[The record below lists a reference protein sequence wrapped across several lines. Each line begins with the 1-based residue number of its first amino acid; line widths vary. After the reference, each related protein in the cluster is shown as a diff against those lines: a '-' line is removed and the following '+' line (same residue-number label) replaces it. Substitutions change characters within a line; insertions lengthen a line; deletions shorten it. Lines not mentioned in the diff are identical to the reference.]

1 MLALKLGMSIGGS
14 NKPMGGWTPDSE
26 GTDLVAWY
34 KNKGGITLNGS
45 DVSRWADSSSNSH
58 DMVQATASEQPA
70 YNASTGALTFDK
82 TAAQNLQTTSQ
93 ISISSD
99 FTVGVKLDPSAINVI
114 VLGDNTTNNEFFKI
128 KDSTTLRFK
137 LSHEGTNTHIDIT
150 VNDGELIADNYIV
163 VTRVSNV
170 VSLYVNGTL
179 QTDTE
184 TLEGTVDID
193 AIGVR
198 ATDANPYDGIIQE
211 VQIYDSTSA
220 ALTANINTYLS
231 TL

>member
-1 MLALKLGMSIGGS
+1 MLGLKQSLSLSSNRAL
-14 NKPMGGWTPDSE
+14 GGWTPASE

-34 KNKGGITLNGS
+34 KNKEGITV
-45 DVSRWADSSSNSH
+45 DVGVSAWADSSSFNH
-58 DMVQATASEQPA
+58 DMVQDTDSKQPA

-82 TAAQNLQTTSQ
+82 TASQSLQTTSQ
-93 ISISSD
+93 ISISDD
-99 FTVGVKLDPSAINVI
+99 FTVGVRLEPSAINVI
-114 VLGDNTTNNEFFKI
+114 VLGDNTINNEFFKI

-150 VNDGELIADNYIV
+150 VNDGNLTDDNYLV
-163 VTRVSNV
+163 VTRDSNL

-184 TLEGTVDID
+184 TLAGIVDID

-198 ATDANPYDGIIQE
+198 SPDANPYDGIIKE

-220 ALTANINTYLS
+220 ALTANVNDYLS
-231 TL
+231 NL

>member
-14 NKPMGGWTPDSE
+14 NRPMGASWTPDSE
-26 GTDLVAWY
+26 GTNLVAWY
-34 KNKGGITLNGS
+34 KNKEGVTLNGS
-45 DVSRWADSSSNSH
+45 NVSRWNDSSSFDHN
-58 DMVQATASEQPA
+58 MVQSTAEKQPA

-82 TAAQNLQTTSQ
+82 TAAQSLQTTSQ
-93 ISISSD
+93 ISISGD
-99 FTVGVKLDPSAINVI
+99 FSIGIRLDPSDVNVI
-114 VLGDNTTNNEFFKI
+114 VLGDNTITNEFFKI
-128 KDSTTLRFK
+128 TSSTKLRLK
-137 LSHEGTNTHIDIT
+137 TDGSLVDIT
-150 VNDGELIADNYIV
+150 VNDGDLTADNYLLF
-163 VTRVSNV
+163 TRSSDL

-184 TLEGTVDID
+184 TLAGTVDID

-198 ATDANPYDGIIQE
+198 ATDANPYDGIIKE
-211 VQIYDSTSA
+211 VQIFDSTNA

>member
-14 NKPMGGWTPDSE
+14 NRPMGAWTPASE

-34 KNKGGITLNGS
+34 KNKEGITLNGS
-45 DVSRWADSSSNSH
+45 DVSAWADSSSNSH

-70 YNASTGALTFDK
+70 YDASTGALTFDK
-82 TAAQNLQTTSQ
+82 TAAQSLQTTSQ

-128 KDSTTLRFK
+128 SNSTTLRFK
-137 LSHEGTNTHIDIT
+137 TDGTHVDIT
-150 VNDGELIADNYIV
+150 VNDGDLTADNYLV

>member
-14 NKPMGGWTPDSE
+14 NRPMGASWTPDSE
-26 GTDLVAWY
+26 GTNLVAWY
-34 KNKGGITLNGS
+34 KNKEGVTLNGS
-45 DVSRWADSSSNSH
+45 NVSRWDDSSSNSH
-58 DMVQATASEQPA
+58 NMVQATAEKQPA

-82 TAAQNLQTTSQ
+82 TAAQSLQTTSQ
-93 ISISSD
+93 ISISGDFSIGVRLNPSD
-99 FTVGVKLDPSAINVI
+99 INVI
-114 VLGDNTTNNEFFKI
+114 VLGDNTITNEFFKI
-128 KDSTTLRFK
+128 TSSTKLRLK
-137 LSHEGTNTHIDIT
+137 TDGSLVDIT
-150 VNDGELIADNYIV
+150 VNDGDLTADNYLLF
-163 VTRVSNV
+163 TRSSDL

-184 TLEGTVDID
+184 TLAGTVDID

-198 ATDANPYDGIIQE
+198 ATDANPYDGIIKE
-211 VQIYDSTSA
+211 VQIFNRTNA

>member
-1 MLALKLGMSIGGS
+1 MLGLKQSLSLNS
-14 NKPMGGWTPDSE
+14 NRILGGWTPASE
-26 GTDLVAWY
+26 GTGLVAWY
-34 KNKGGITLNGS
+34 KNKEGITLNGS
-45 DVSRWADSSSNSH
+45 DVSAWADSSSFSH
-58 DMVQATASEQPA
+58 DMVQDTASEQPA

-82 TAAQNLQTTSQ
+82 NAAQSLQTTSQ

-99 FTVGVKLDPSAINVI
+99 FTIGIRLYPSSVNVI
-114 VLGDNTTNNEFFKI
+114 VLGDNTINNEFFKI
-128 KDSTTLRFK
+128 TNSTTLRFK
-137 LSHEGTNTHIDIT
+137 TDGSHVDIT
-150 VNDGELIADNYIV
+150 VNDGDLNADNYLV

-198 ATDANPYDGIIQE
+198 STDVNHYDGIIKE

-220 ALTANINTYLS
+220 ELTANINTYLS

>member
-14 NKPMGGWTPDSE
+14 NRPMGASWTPDSE
-26 GTDLVAWY
+26 GTNLVAWY
-34 KNKGGITLNGS
+34 KNKEGVTLNGS
-45 DVSRWADSSSNSH
+45 NVSRWNDSSSFDHN
-58 DMVQATASEQPA
+58 MVQSTAEKQPA

-82 TAAQNLQTTSQ
+82 TAAQSLQTTSQ
-93 ISISSD
+93 ISISGD
-99 FTVGVKLDPSAINVI
+99 FSIGIRLDPSDINVI
-114 VLGDNTTNNEFFKI
+114 VLGDNTITNEFFKI
-128 KDSTTLRFK
+128 TSSTKLRLK
-137 LSHEGTNTHIDIT
+137 TDGSLVDIT
-150 VNDGELIADNYIV
+150 VNDGDLTADNYLLF
-163 VTRVSNV
+163 TRSSDL

-184 TLEGTVDID
+184 TLAGTVDID

-198 ATDANPYDGIIQE
+198 ATDANPYDGIIKE
-211 VQIYDSTSA
+211 VQIFDSTNA

>member
-1 MLALKLGMSIGGS
+1 MLSLKQSLSLNSNRALGGV
-14 NKPMGGWTPDSE
+14 WTPASE

-34 KNKGGITLNGS
+34 KNKEGITLNGS
-45 DVSRWADSSSNSH
+45 DVSAWADSSSNSH

-82 TAAQNLQTTSQ
+82 TAAQSLQTTSQ

-99 FTVGVKLDPSAINVI
+99 FTVGVRLDPSAINVI

-128 KDSTTLRFK
+128 SNSTTLRFK
-137 LSHEGTNTHIDIT
+137 TDGTHVDIT
-150 VNDGELIADNYIV
+150 VNDGDLTADNYLV
-163 VTRVSNV
+163 VTRNSSNL

-184 TLEGTVDID
+184 TLAGTVDID
-193 AIGVR
+193 SIGVR

-220 ALTANINTYLS
+220 ALTANVNDYLS
-231 TL
+231 NL

>member
-1 MLALKLGMSIGGS
+1 MSIGGS
-14 NKPMGGWTPDSE
+14 NRPMGAWTPASE

-34 KNKGGITLNGS
+34 KNKEGITLNGS
-45 DVSRWADSSSNSH
+45 DVSAWADSSSNSH

-82 TAAQNLQTTSQ
+82 TAAQSLQTTSQ

-99 FTVGVKLDPSAINVI
+99 FTVGVRLDPSAVNVI
-114 VLGDNTTNNEFFKI
+114 VLGDNTTSNEFFKI
-128 KDSTTLRFK
+128 SNSTTLRFK
-137 LSHEGTNTHIDIT
+137 TDGTQVDIT
-150 VNDGELIADNYIV
+150 VNDGNLTADNYLV
-163 VTRVSNV
+163 VTRASNV

-184 TLEGTVDID
+184 TLAGTVDID

>member
-34 KNKGGITLNGS
+34 KNKEGITLNGS
-45 DVSRWADSSSNSH
+45 NVSAWADSSSNSH
-58 DMVQATASEQPA
+58 DMVQATPSEQPA
-70 YNASTGALTFDK
+70 YNASTGALTFDR
-82 TAAQNLQTTSQ
+82 TASQRLQTTSQ
-93 ISISSD
+93 ISISDD
-99 FTVGVKLDPSAINVI
+99 FTVGIRLYPSAINVI
-114 VLGDNTTNNEFFKI
+114 ILGDNTTSNEFFKI
-128 KDSTTLRFK
+128 PNSTTLRFK
-137 LSHEGTNTHIDIT
+137 TDGSHVDIT
-150 VNDGELIADNYIV
+150 VNDGDLTADNYLV
-163 VTRVSNV
+163 VTRESNV
-170 VSLYVNGTL
+170 ISLYVNGTL
-179 QTDTE
+179 QTDTG
-184 TLEGTVDID
+184 TLAGTVDID

-198 ATDANPYDGIIQE
+198 LSNSNPYDGIIKE

>member
-14 NKPMGGWTPDSE
+14 NRPMGGWTPASE

-34 KNKGGITLNGS
+34 KNKEGITLNGS
-45 DVSRWADSSSNSH
+45 DVSAWADSSSNSH

-82 TAAQNLQTTSQ
+82 TAAQSLQTTSQ

-99 FTVGVKLDPSAINVI
+99 FTVGVRLDPSAVNVI
-114 VLGDNTTNNEFFKI
+114 VLGDNTTSNEFFKI
-128 KDSTTLRFK
+128 SNSTTLRFK
-137 LSHEGTNTHIDIT
+137 TDGTQVDIT
-150 VNDGELIADNYIV
+150 VNDGNLNADNYLV
-163 VTRVSNV
+163 VTRASNV

-198 ATDANPYDGIIQE
+198 ATDANPYGGIIQE

>member
-14 NKPMGGWTPDSE
+14 NRPMGASWTPDSE
-26 GTDLVAWY
+26 GTNLVAWY
-34 KNKGGITLNGS
+34 KNKEGVTLNGS
-45 DVSRWADSSSNSH
+45 NVSRWNDSSNFDH
-58 DMVQATASEQPA
+58 NMVQSTAEKQPA

-82 TAAQNLQTTSQ
+82 TAAQSLQTTSQ
-93 ISISSD
+93 ISISGD
-99 FTVGVKLDPSAINVI
+99 FSIGIRLDPSDINVI
-114 VLGDNTTNNEFFKI
+114 VLGDNTITNEFFKI
-128 KDSTTLRFK
+128 TSSTKLRLK
-137 LSHEGTNTHIDIT
+137 TDGSLVDIT
-150 VNDGELIADNYIV
+150 VNDGDLTADNYLLF
-163 VTRVSNV
+163 TRSSDL

-184 TLEGTVDID
+184 TLAGTVDID

-198 ATDANPYDGIIQE
+198 ATDANPYDGIIKE
-211 VQIYDSTSA
+211 VQIFDRTNA

>member
-34 KNKGGITLNGS
+34 KNKEGITLNGS
-45 DVSRWADSSSNSH
+45 NVSAWADSSSNSH
-58 DMVQATASEQPA
+58 DMVQATPSEQPA
-70 YNASTGALTFDK
+70 YNASTGALTFDR
-82 TAAQNLQTTSQ
+82 TASQRLQTTSQ
-93 ISISSD
+93 ISISDD
-99 FTVGVKLDPSAINVI
+99 FTVGIRLYPSEVNVI
-114 VLGDNTTNNEFFKI
+114 ILGDNTTTNEFFKI
-128 KDSTTLRFK
+128 PNSTTLRFK
-137 LSHEGTNTHIDIT
+137 TDGSHVDIT
-150 VNDGELIADNYIV
+150 VNDGDLTADNYLV
-163 VTRVSNV
+163 VTRESNV

-179 QTDTE
+179 QTDTG
-184 TLEGTVDID
+184 TLAGTVDID

-198 ATDANPYDGIIQE
+198 LSNSNPYDGIIKE